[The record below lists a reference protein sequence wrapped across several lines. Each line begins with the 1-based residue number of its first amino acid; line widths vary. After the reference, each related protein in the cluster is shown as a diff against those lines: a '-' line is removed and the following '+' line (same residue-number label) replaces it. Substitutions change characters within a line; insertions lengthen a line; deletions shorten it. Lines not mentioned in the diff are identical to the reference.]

1 MSWTC
6 RDCKTYFSF
15 GSVFSR
21 GPRYVY
27 GLFFKYVFLMG
38 CLIMLCIICFSVIQ
52 LTGKCSK
59 CRLHT
64 LNNTEFVCMDESK
77 TTRVVHNY
85 AALLPTSAKWVNLP
99 NKFLS
104 LSHFFVV
111 FGPVKSLSP
120 VWLMSWVFLPMAAKS
135 GKLLIIW
142 KYQWEWRS
150 LSESLGTPRWQG
162 DNCYCKL
169 LLNHFYV
176 LLSFRFSFFSF
187 LSLSWILLVTSAFH
201 ESEDQCALVHYCQ

>member
-1 MSWTC
+1 M
-6 RDCKTYFSF
+6 
-15 GSVFSR
+15 
-21 GPRYVY
+21 
-27 GLFFKYVFLMG
+27 
-38 CLIMLCIICFSVIQ
+38 
-52 LTGKCSK
+52 
-59 CRLHT
+59 
-64 LNNTEFVCMDESK
+64 
-77 TTRVVHNY
+77 
-85 AALLPTSAKWVNLP
+85 PTSATWVNFP

-104 LSHFFVV
+104 ICHFYVV

-169 LLNHFYV
+169 LLNHFFV

-187 LSLSWILLVTSAFH
+187 LSWSWILLVTSAFH
-201 ESEDQCALVHYCQ
+201 ESEDQCALVYYCQYRPLMYFSRWFDVFILSHLKARFKLKILNVTIKRLSVLANFTLLWSFEEF